1 MTAALLLVVL
11 GATAANATTQVVS
24 VTSASVG
31 RDATSKFTF
40 DVMTTTDAVQGAGRV
55 CTYSQYTCT
64 LVLSAQLVDGATVD
78 LQSAT
83 IAWGATFPYSHE
95 FLGTLDTSRVIAVR
109 AYIQGYSGT
118 VYGNWTLVTD
128 PLVAPVVSVT
138 SSSVGR
144 DGTSK
149 FTFDVTATAD
159 GVQGAGRVCTYSQYA
174 CTMALSAQLVDGSTI
189 DLQSMTIAWG
199 ATFPSSHEFSGSIDT
214 STIVAVRAYVQ
225 GYSGIVYSNWA
236 AVSDPLTAP
245 VISISGV
252 SIGRDA
258 SSHLTFDVTATAG
271 AVEGVGR
278 VCSYSQYTCSLLLSA
293 QLVDGS
299 TVELQSATIAWG
311 ATFPYSHEF
320 SGTLNTSKVIAIRA
334 SAQGYSGSVYGNWT
348 PVTDPLTTATGST
361 SVSVSVN
368 SVGRDASTDKL
379 TYNLSVSVPGTSL
392 STGPCGGNFYHC
404 YLYVQTLAPSGDIM
418 NLAST
423 DLSSATSY
431 GFTGTAVSAT
441 VTAFRAYTGSY
452 YNPTPSYSSWAAAN
466 DPYPSRSVTVP
477 AGSIGREAST
487 GKLTY
492 NLSVS
497 ASGTSLPDG
506 PCGGNFY
513 HCYLYLQAL
522 SPSGDITNLAS
533 SDLSAATS
541 YNFVGTTSST
551 KVNAIRAYTSSYYN
565 PSNPFYSTWATVT
578 DPYPDRSVTIPA
590 LSIGREASTGKLV
603 YNLGVSVSG
612 TTLTDGPCGGNFYHC
627 FVFVQTRSQ
636 SGDITTLAT
645 SDLSAQ
651 STYPLSGSV
660 TSAKVT
666 AIRAYASSYYY
677 PSNSVYS
684 SWYPVHDG
692 DKSDS
697 TGGGNSSL
705 KGCTCHNGDPVNTQ
719 TGEFYENLTDL
730 ELPGVGPAVAVG
742 RTYSS
747 VNAAVNGPFG
757 YGWSSTFGSQLVVDT
772 DGDSTDPLPRQ
783 VHVVQENGA
792 TVPFTENGSGL
803 YPSAPWVLATLT
815 HSTSTGNWTFTRDKK
830 QVFIFDSSG
839 TLISTSDLHGNTVT
853 YGYTSGHVSSISGSG
868 GREIDLTWTS
878 GRVSA
883 IADSAGRAVAFGYDS
898 AGNLTVVD
906 AADNG
911 LWGYTYDSSHRVLTE
926 TRPGG
931 GVTTNV
937 YNGTGQVTSQSDPV
951 GRVTTFA
958 YSGLST
964 TVTLPG
970 GSITTYTFNQG
981 QPASVTTATGT
992 ALAATTT
999 YSYDDAGNLAS
1010 QTDPLGHVTTYTYDS
1025 AGNALTSTDPL
1036 GKVTT
1041 RTYDSLRDVTSVE
1054 DPLGRTT
1061 TMTYNADG
1069 DLTSSETPEGHT
1081 TTVSYHANGTVATS
1095 TDARGMT
1102 TSYTYDSAG
1111 RLLCVTDPDSRQ
1123 TCQTNDGRGLAT
1135 TQTDA
1140 AGKVTTMTYDD
1151 AGRVLTTTDPNSHTT
1166 TYVYDSDGNLTSTQD
1181 ASGHT
1186 VTTTYD
1192 HADQRTSST
1201 DGRGKTTSYTYT
1213 PRGSVATVT
1222 DPNGHVTTNAY
1233 DAQDRLTSS
1242 TDAAS
1247 RVTSFAYDLAGE
1259 KISTTL
1265 PSTAVSSSTYDA
1277 DGRVATTTDAL
1288 GKVTIYAYDDAG
1300 ELHSTTDPL
1309 SRVTTYNYTDDGKLH
1324 VTTLPDSSTETYAY
1338 DENDVQTSFTNA
1350 DGDVTT
1356 YSYDDAGLL
1365 NSETQPG
1372 GMTTSFTYDSA
1383 GRIHTVTTPD
1393 GVVATRTYDDGG
1405 RLSNVNYPG
1414 TADDVSYTYFANGSR
1429 HTMTDGTGTTT
1440 YAYNANAALT
1450 SVQNGNGQTIGY
1462 GYDDASQLTS
1472 ITYPGSKTVS
1482 YGYDDAGNMT
1492 SVTDWASRTTTLT
1505 VTADGLQNT
1514 RADPSGVTET
1524 RSYNANDQL
1533 TDISSATSS
1542 ATLSDYGYGYDDA
1555 GQLTSSS
1562 LTDAI
1567 HTTTAT
1573 NAWGYTSLGQLSS
1586 TGPSTGYTTTPAGEL
1601 TATPAGDAF
1610 TYNSKQELA
1619 SATNTSAGTTTAYS
1633 FNDNGSRTETATTTS
1648 GVTATVS
1655 YDYDARGNL
1664 TSVSTGGTTVSYQ
1677 SDGDGLRQSRTVGTT
1692 TSQFLWDP
1700 NHAIPLL
1707 LDDGTDSYVYATST
1721 TPIAQIDDSTGAI
1734 EYLHADNV
1742 GSVRTITSATGI
1754 VVGTPDYNSYGAV
1767 TSHTG
1772 TSTSNFGYATSWT
1785 DPNTGLDYLRAREY
1799 DPATAQFLQF
1809 DPAIDQTR
1817 QPYEYVAGD
1826 PTNANDPT
1834 GLCIGMDGTPKDRAC
1849 TQNDFFWA
1857 GLNDHLGAEFKVAGA
1872 GFVNGALGGI
1882 PNDLGWT
1889 CSSLQSDNLYWA
1901 EYAIG
1906 GVVTAA
1912 ASGVVGK
1919 LVTPALKALALA
1931 MRGGAGAAS
1940 INEGVYI
1947 IRTELGTYV
1956 GQSGNIALRFASHL
1970 GRFSAEELANAE
1982 RIAVAGGKTAR
1993 EIVEQLTIDAE
2004 GGVAN
2009 LLNKV
2014 NPIGTARVPLLMP
2027 PGYVR

>member
-1 MTAALLLVVL
+1 MSGMTVNL
-11 GATAANATTQVVS
+11 QS
-24 VTSASVG
+24 VT
-31 RDATSKFTF
+31 
-40 DVMTTTDAVQGAGRV
+40 
-55 CTYSQYTCT
+55 
-64 LVLSAQLVDGATVD
+64 
-78 LQSAT
+78 
-83 IAWGATFPYSHE
+83 IPWGAS
-95 FLGTLDTSRVIAVR
+95 L
-109 AYIQGYSGT
+109 
-118 VYGNWTLVTD
+118 
-128 PLVAPVVSVT
+128 PL
-138 SSSVGR
+138 
-144 DGTSK
+144 
-149 FTFDVTATAD
+149 
-159 GVQGAGRVCTYSQYA
+159 
-174 CTMALSAQLVDGSTI
+174 
-189 DLQSMTIAWG
+189 
-199 ATFPSSHEFSGSIDT
+199 SHEFSGTYAT
-214 STIVAVRAYVQ
+214 SKVLAVSVRAA
-225 GYSGIVYSNWA
+225 GNG
-236 AVSDPLTAP
+236 AVSSDWVGVTDPATLPTVTGSVSLT
-245 VISISGV
+245 VN

-258 SSHLTFDVTATAG
+258 STANLTYDLSVTVLGASSPNGACGGTPYGCTLYVDVLYSNGGIGGLTA
-271 AVEGVGR
+271 
-278 VCSYSQYTCSLLLSA
+278 SSLPFQASFT
-293 QLVDGS
+293 QHFVGS
-299 TVELQSATIAWG
+299 T
-311 ATFPYSHEF
+311 P
-320 SGTLNTSKVIAIRA
+320 RA
-334 SAQGYSGSVYGNWT
+334 KIVAVRAN
-348 PVTDPLTTATGST
+348 TATG
-361 SVSVSVN
+361 VLY
-368 SVGRDASTDKL
+368 GDW
-379 TYNLSVSVPGTSL
+379 VP
-392 STGPCGGNFYHC
+392 
-404 YLYVQTLAPSGDIM
+404 
-418 NLAST
+418 
-423 DLSSATSY
+423 
-431 GFTGTAVSAT
+431 
-441 VTAFRAYTGSY
+441 
-452 YNPTPSYSSWAAAN
+452 
-466 DPYPSRSVTVP
+466 
-477 AGSIGREAST
+477 
-487 GKLTY
+487 
-492 NLSVS
+492 
-497 ASGTSLPDG
+497 
-506 PCGGNFY
+506 
-513 HCYLYLQAL
+513 
-522 SPSGDITNLAS
+522 
-533 SDLSAATS
+533 
-541 YNFVGTTSST
+541 
-551 KVNAIRAYTSSYYN
+551 
-565 PSNPFYSTWATVT
+565 VT
-578 DPYPDRSVTIPA
+578 DPYPDRSVTVP
-590 LSIGREASTGKLV
+590 SASVARDAVTGNLV
-603 YNLGVSVSG
+603 YDVSVVVSG
-612 TTLTDGPCGGNFYHC
+612 SGLLDGSCGGNPSNCHLIL
-627 FVFVQTRSQ
+627 Q
-636 SGDITTLAT
+636 SL
-645 SDLSAQ
+645 LS
-651 STYPLSGSV
+651 SGSV
-660 TSAKVT
+660 GNLEYVSLPSQTSYSTEFKRSLASAKIV
-666 AIRAYASSYYY
+666 AIRAYTTGQSTVG
-677 PSNSVYS
+677 PFYS
-684 SWYPVHDG
+684 DWFTVHDP
-692 DKSDS
+692 DKSES
-697 TGGGNSSL
+697 LGGGNPSM
-705 KGCTCHNGDPVNTQ
+705 KGCQCHNGDPVNTA
-719 TGEFYENLTDL
+719 TGEFYETGTDL
-730 ELPGVGPAVAVG
+730 ALPGVGPSVSVG
-742 RTYSS
+742 RTYSTLS
-747 VNAAVNGPFG
+747 ASVNGPFG
-757 YGWSSTFGSQLVVDT
+757 YGTTANFTGSLVVDT
-772 DGDSTDPLPRQ
+772 AGDSIDPLPRQ
-783 VHVVQENGA
+783 VHIVQENGA
-792 TVPFTENGSGL
+792 TVPFTETTGGT
-803 YPSAPWVLATLT
+803 YSAAGWVLATLT
-815 HSTSTGNWTFTRDKK
+815 HSDATGNWTFTRDKK
-830 QVFIFDSSG
+830 QIFVFDSSG
-839 TLISTSDLHGNTVT
+839 NLISTSDLHGNTVT
-853 YGYTSGHVSSISGSG
+853 YGYTSGHVTSISGSG

-883 IADSAGRAVAFGYDS
+883 IADTAGRAVSYGYNA

-911 LWGYTYDSSHRVLTE
+911 LWGYTYDSSHRMLTE
-926 TRPGG
+926 TKPGG

-937 YNGTGQVTSQSDPV
+937 YNSTGQVTSQTDPV
-951 GRVTTFA
+951 GRLTTFA
-958 YSGLST
+958 YSGATT

-970 GSITTYTFNQG
+970 GSVTTYTFNQG
-981 QPASVTTATGT
+981 QPASITTATGT
-992 ALAATTT
+992 PLAATTT
-999 YSYDDAGNLAS
+999 YAYDTAGNLVS
-1010 QTDPLGHVTTYTYDS
+1010 QTDPLGHTTTYTYDD
-1025 AGNALTSTDPL
+1025 AGNALTTTDPL

-1041 RTYDSLRDVTSVE
+1041 RTFDSLRDVTSIQ

-1061 TMTYNADG
+1061 TMSYNSDG
-1069 DLTSSETPEGHT
+1069 DLTSSETPGGHT
-1081 TTVSYHANGTVATS
+1081 TSLGYNTDGTVASS
-1095 TDARGMT
+1095 TDARGKT

-1111 RLLCVTDPDSRQ
+1111 RALCVTDPDSRQ
-1123 TCQTNDGRGLAT
+1123 SCQSNDGRGLPT
-1135 TQTDA
+1135 TKTDA
-1140 AGKVTTMTYDD
+1140 AGKVTTMTYDN
-1151 AGRVLTTTDPNSHTT
+1151 AGRVLTVTDPNSNTT

-1186 VTTTYD
+1186 VTATYD

-1233 DAQDRLTSS
+1233 DAQNRLTSS

-1259 KISTTL
+1259 KTSTTL

-1288 GKVTIYAYDDAG
+1288 GKITTYAYDDAG

-1309 SRVTTYNYTDDGKLH
+1309 SRVTTYSYTDDGKLH
-1324 VTTLPDSSTETYAY
+1324 IKTMPDLSTETYAY
-1338 DENDVQTSFTNA
+1338 NADDVETSFTNA

-1356 YSYDDAGLL
+1356 YNYDDAGVLS
-1365 NSETQPG
+1365 SETQPG
-1372 GMTTSFTYDSA
+1372 SMTTSYTYDAA

-1393 GVVATRTYDDGG
+1393 GVVATRTYDDAG
-1405 RLSNVNYPG
+1405 RLTGVNYPG
-1414 TADDVSYTYFANGSR
+1414 TTDDVSYTYFANGSR

-1440 YAYNANAALT
+1440 YAYNANAALI
-1450 SVQNGNGQTIGY
+1450 SVQNGNGQSIGY

-1482 YGYDDAGNMT
+1482 YGYDNAGNMT

-1514 RADPSGVTET
+1514 RTDPSGVTET